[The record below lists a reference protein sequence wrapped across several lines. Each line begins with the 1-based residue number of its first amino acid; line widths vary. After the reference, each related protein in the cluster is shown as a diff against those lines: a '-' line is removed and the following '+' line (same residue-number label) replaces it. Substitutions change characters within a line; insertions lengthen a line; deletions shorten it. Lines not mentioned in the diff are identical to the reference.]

1 VLEDPHVILPREAIA
16 MPLDI
21 LIGAQWGDEGK
32 GRITDLLAAQADVVA
47 RYSGGDNAGHSVTVD
62 GRLFKLHLIP
72 SGILQI
78 HARCVLGHGMV
89 LNPVT
94 LVEEIDSLASAGV
107 EVSPQRLAVSLAAH
121 LITPAHRA
129 LDGAEERARTG
140 LALGTTG
147 RGIGPAYADKASRL
161 GLRAEAMQDPE
172 TFAALVRAH
181 AERAARLLET
191 FYKLPAPDPAE
202 AARTYRDLAL
212 RLRPFLADTTALL
225 EDALAAGKTILA
237 EGAQGTLLDL
247 DHGTYPYVT
256 SSSATAGGALIG
268 LGVGPRHVRRVIGV
282 AKSFQTRVGAGPFP
296 TELSGPTAD
305 LLRGS
310 GSQPWDE
317 FGTTTG
323 RPRRVGWLDGVLL
336 RYASRLNGLTDLAV
350 TKLDILGQIPL
361 LRLCAA
367 YQRQGARHADLPGVP
382 TRLEDFT
389 PEYEEFS
396 GWRQEVSA
404 IREWASLPREA
415 RSYLERIE
423 ALLGV
428 PIRWISVGPERSQ
441 IVVRQAVA

>member
-1 VLEDPHVILPREAIA
+1 

-21 LIGAQWGDEGK
+21 LVGAQWGDEGK

-72 SGILQI
+72 SGILQT

-94 LVEEIDSLASAGV
+94 LADEIDSLASAGV
-107 EVSPQRLAVSLAAH
+107 DVSPRRLAVSLAAH
-121 LITPAHRA
+121 LITPSHRA

-161 GLRAEAMQDPE
+161 GLRAEMMLDPE
-172 TFAALVRAH
+172 DFAALVRAH
-181 AERAARLLET
+181 AERAARLLES
-191 FYKLPAPDPAE
+191 FYALPAPDPAE
-202 AARTYRDLAL
+202 SARTYRELAL
-212 RLRPFLADTTALL
+212 RLRPYLADTAALFA
-225 EDALAAGKTILA
+225 DALSAGKSVLA

-256 SSSATAGGALIG
+256 SSSATAGGALVG
-268 LGVGPRHVRRVIGV
+268 LGIGPRHVRRIIGV

-296 TELSGPTAD
+296 TEITGPTAE
-305 LLRGS
+305 LLRGT

-336 RYASRLNGLTDLAV
+336 RYAVRLNGLTDLAL
-350 TKLDILGQIPL
+350 TKLDILGGLPM
-361 LRLCAA
+361 LRLCTA
-367 YQRQGARHADLPGVP
+367 YRRQGIRHADLPGLP
-382 TRLEDFT
+382 SRLEDIT
-389 PEYEEFS
+389 PEYEELT
-396 GWRQEVSA
+396 GWGRSVSD
-404 IREWASLPREA
+404 IREWEAFPREA

-423 ALLGV
+423 ALLGL
-428 PIRWISVGPERSQ
+428 PIHWISVGPERTQ
-441 IVVRQAVA
+441 VVVREGVG

>member
-1 VLEDPHVILPREAIA
+1 

-72 SGILQI
+72 SGIL
-78 HARCVLGHGMV
+78 HAHTRCVLGTGMV
-89 LNPVT
+89 LNPAT

-107 EVSPQRLAVSLAAH
+107 DVSPRRLAVSLAAH

-129 LDGAEERARTG
+129 LDGAEEQARTG
-140 LALGTTG
+140 SELGTTG

-161 GLRAEAMQDPE
+161 GLRAEAMQDPQA
-172 TFAALVRAH
+172 FADLVLKH
-181 AERAARLLET
+181 AERAARLLES
-191 FYKLPAPDPAE
+191 FYRLPAPDPAE
-202 AARTYRDLAL
+202 SARAYRELAL

-225 EDALAAGKTILA
+225 ADALEAGKTILA

-256 SSSATAGGALIG
+256 SSSPTAGGALVG
-268 LGVGPRHVRRVIGV
+268 LGIGPRHVRRVIGV

-296 TELSGPTAD
+296 TELTGPTAE

-336 RYASRLNGLTDLAV
+336 RYAARLNGLTDLAV
-350 TKLDILGQIPL
+350 TKLDILGQLPA

-367 YQRQGARHADLPGVP
+367 YRRQAVRHADLPGP
-382 TRLEDFT
+382 PSGLEDFS
-389 PEYEEFS
+389 PEYEDFGGWQQDVS
-396 GWRQEVSA
+396 GV
-404 IREWASLPREA
+404 REWAALPRQA
-415 RSYLERIE
+415 RAYLERIE
-423 ALLGV
+423 ALLCV
-428 PIRWISVGPERSQ
+428 PIRWISVGPERPQ
-441 IVVRQAVA
+441 IVVRGAVG

>member
-1 VLEDPHVILPREAIA
+1 

-62 GRLFKLHLIP
+62 GHLFKLHLIP
-72 SGILQI
+72 SGILQS
-78 HARCVLGHGMV
+78 HTRCVLGHGMV
-89 LNPVT
+89 LNPAT
-94 LVEEIDSLASAGV
+94 LVEEIDALASAEV
-107 EVSPQRLAVSLAAH
+107 EVSPRRLAISLAAH

-129 LDGAEERARTG
+129 LDGAEERARSG
-140 LALGTTG
+140 SSLGTTG

-161 GLRAEAMQDPE
+161 GLRAEAMNDPDG
-172 TFAALVRAH
+172 FAVLVRAH

-191 FYKLPAPDPAE
+191 FYGLPAPDPADS
-202 AARTYRDLAL
+202 ARCYRELAL

-225 EDALAAGKTILA
+225 ADALAAGKTILA

-305 LLRGS
+305 SLRGS
-310 GSQPWDE
+310 GSNPWDE

-336 RYASRLNGLTDLAV
+336 RYATRLNGLTDLAV
-350 TKLDILGQIPL
+350 TKLDILGQLPA
-361 LRLCAA
+361 LRLCTA
-367 YQRQGARHADLPGVP
+367 YQRQGIRHADLPGLP
-382 TRLEDFT
+382 STLEGFA
-389 PEYEEFS
+389 PEYEEFA
-396 GWRQEVSA
+396 GWPQDVSA
-404 IREWASLPREA
+404 VREYDALPRVA
-415 RSYLERIE
+415 RTYLERIE

-428 PIRWISVGPERSQ
+428 PIRWISVGPERPQ
-441 IVVRQAVA
+441 VVVREAVG

>member
-1 VLEDPHVILPREAIA
+1 

-21 LIGAQWGDEGK
+21 LVGAQWGDEGK

-72 SGILQI
+72 SGILQAN
-78 HARCVLGHGMV
+78 ARCVLGHGMV

-94 LVEEIDSLASAGV
+94 LAEEIDSLTSAGV
-107 EVSPQRLAVSLAAH
+107 DVSPRRLAVSLASH
-121 LITPAHRA
+121 LITPSHRA

-140 LALGTTG
+140 HALGTTG
-147 RGIGPAYADKASRL
+147 RGIGPAYSDKAARL
-161 GLRAEAMQDPE
+161 GLRAEAMNDPDE
-172 TFAALVRAH
+172 FAVLVRTH

-191 FYKLPAPDPAE
+191 FYALPAPDPAE
-202 AARTYRDLAL
+202 SARTYRELAL
-212 RLRPFLADTTALL
+212 RLRPYLADTTALMA
-225 EDALAAGKTILA
+225 DALATGKTILA

-256 SSSATAGGALIG
+256 SSSAIAGGALIG
-268 LGVGPRHVRRVIGV
+268 LGIGPRHVRRVIGV

-296 TELSGPTAD
+296 TELTGPAAD
-305 LLRGS
+305 RLRGT

-336 RYASRLNGLTDLAV
+336 RYAARLNGLTDLAL
-350 TKLDILGQIPL
+350 TKLDVLGQLPA
-361 LRLCAA
+361 LRLCTA
-367 YQRQGARHADLPGVP
+367 YQRQGIRHADLPGVP
-382 TRLEDFT
+382 SRLDDIT

-396 GWRQEVSA
+396 GWGQPVSA
-404 IREWASLPREA
+404 IREWDALPREA
-415 RSYLERIE
+415 RTYLERIQ
-423 ALLGV
+423 ALLGL
-428 PIRWISVGPERSQ
+428 PIRWISVGPERTQ
-441 IVVRQAVA
+441 IVVREAVG